1 MFAIVYSTNFPR
13 SSLVT
18 LIEDLEFNNEP
29 AARDSIRLGS
39 NANEITVV
47 NEVTDKHC
55 SPLPQATKDQS
66 RHFFDLMQFSKSLAG
81 LSISNQLVA

>member
-1 MFAIVYSTNFPR
+1 M
-13 SSLVT
+13 LK
-18 LIEDLEFNNEP
+18 
-29 AARDSIRLGS
+29 

-66 RHFFDLMQFSKSLAG
+66 RHFFDISKESTSNYLSFSEATKTSPV
-81 LSISNQLVA
+81 VAS